1 MQHSK
6 PPVTLFDVDGTL
18 ADVRPLRHLLVGP
31 GRDMDAFHEASADA
45 VPNDRVVAAL
55 NGVRR
60 SGGLAFV
67 LTGRDGRWA
76 DLTLG
81 WLDRHGIAW
90 DGFCHRRQGDY
101 RPDRV
106 VKGEALAALSRHHRV
121 VAAWDDRPS
130 VIQLWHANAVPV
142 TIVGGWFGDTD
153 PFAPPPLWHVP
164 VGASLPGLYAAG
176 D

>member
-1 MQHSK
+1 MQLSK
-6 PPVTLFDVDGTL
+6 PGVTIFDVDGTL

-31 GRDMDAFHEASADA
+31 GRDMDAFHRASADA
-45 VPNDRVVAAL
+45 VPNAQVVEAL

-60 SGGLAFV
+60 AGDLAVV

-76 DLTLG
+76 DLTMK
-81 WLDRHGIAW
+81 WLDRHGIVW
-90 DGFCHRRQGDY
+90 DGFCHRRHGDY

-106 VKGEALAALSRHHRV
+106 VKAEALAALSRHHRV

-130 VIQLWHANAVPV
+130 VIQLWHAHVIPV
-142 TIVGGWFGDTD
+142 TIVGGWFDDTD
-153 PFAPPPLWHVP
+153 PLTPPPLWHVP
-164 VGASLPGLYAAG
+164 AGAPLPAHYAAG